1 MEDAVAEDSCI
12 ERVQGDVSVGVSDM
26 EEKRTLIE
34 TFLPVEEISAEAKK
48 EKLGTAKPR
57 TFEMHYWWT
66 RKPLITAR
74 AAVLGALLPSDFD
87 IQEFKKLLGLGCQK
101 RAHNYD
107 IPLERLEQ
115 LEGIYKQVWGE
126 NPVILDPFAGGGSI
140 PFEAMRV
147 GVNAIANDYNPVANL
162 ILKATLEYPK
172 MYGKD
177 LLRDVEDGIDWVLN
191 ETKNEVA
198 QYYPKH
204 NGKDVVAYMWA
215 WVVECPKCGFQN
227 PLLGQWWLCRK
238 DNKKR
243 YLDYEIPQEEDITLS
258 IMINKG
264 NQAPQP
270 NCTDGKGK
278 CLKCNATISQ
288 ENVQNYIKEHKEERL
303 LVVVLNGEGGKEY
316 DIASEI
322 DFQAYDKA
330 RRTVLDNWNKWII
343 ENNLPTDEIPEDK
356 RGSLSVKIYLKDWH
370 NVLNFR
376 QKLLF
381 VTLVKNIKKYRH
393 ILCERYDKHYVDAII
408 TYLSLILGK
417 HIDRN
422 CRSTSLDRTYEVISH
437 ALAVRG
443 VAMSW
448 DHAEVNPFIKG
459 SGSLIGVKKSILDAL
474 DYSITKLESRGAI
487 EQIFNKSATTLD
499 TKVNIIVSDPP
510 YFDDVRYAEFSEFF
524 FSWEKIA
531 LHEVCETDE
540 APKTEEMS
548 VGGWGRTPEYFS
560 KLFTLASKKMYNNL
574 KEDGL
579 IVLFFAH
586 SSIDAWDFVVNSL
599 QKAGFRITATWPVH
613 TESSTNPLAQG
624 HASIMSSIIIVARKR
639 KEDKSGYIEEIQE
652 ELHDHI
658 GKRLDEFWNYGLRG
672 ADLTVASMGAT
683 LDVITQYSDIKSYTG
698 EMTIKDVLKLV
709 QTNVAHYVLNRYM
722 KNASSLDTPTAFY
735 LYARLSSLD
744 GMPFD
749 TANLIAKSM
758 DIDLKILDK
767 EGLVELKT
775 TGKAKGVKLKSYQDR
790 EIATSQT
797 FPMTSLINAVHYM
810 MAAYAKG
817 GYAEVESVLS
827 SIPYGRNELKDILE
841 AFQSLPPGD
850 PERQT
855 AQQILERM
863 GTHFPRR
870 GQQALDQF

>member
-1 MEDAVAEDSCI
+1 
-12 ERVQGDVSVGVSDM
+12 M
-26 EEKRTLIE
+26 EEKRALIE
-34 TFLPVEEISAEAKK
+34 TFLPVNEISAEAKK

-57 TFEMHYWWT
+57 TFELHYWWT

-87 IQEFKKLLGLGCQK
+87 IQEFKKLLGLGRER

-107 IPLERLEQ
+107 IPIERLEH
-115 LEGIYKQVWGE
+115 LEDIYKQVWGE
-126 NPVILDPFAGGGSI
+126 SPIVLDPFAGGGSI
-140 PFEAMRV
+140 PFEALRA
-147 GVNAIANDYNPVANL
+147 GVSVIANDYNPVANF

-172 MYGKD
+172 IYGRK
-177 LLRDVEDGIDWVLN
+177 LLKDVEDGIDWVLS
-191 ETKNEVA
+191 ETKNEIA

-204 NGKDVVAYMWA
+204 NNKDVAAYMWA
-215 WVVECPKCGFQN
+215 WVVRCPKCGFRN

-238 DNKKR
+238 ENKKR
-243 YLDYEIPQEEDITLS
+243 YLDYEVPQVEDTTLS
-258 IMINKG
+258 ITIKEG
-264 NQAPQP
+264 DQAPQP
-270 NCTDGKGK
+270 NCTRGKGK

-288 ENVQNYIKEHKEERL
+288 KNVQEYIRNHKEERL
-303 LVVVLNGEGGKEY
+303 LAVVLSGEKGKEY
-316 DIASEI
+316 DIASES
-322 DFQAYDKA
+322 DLQAYDKA
-330 RRTVLDNWNKWII
+330 RKIVLDNWNRWVA

-356 RGSLSVKIYLKDWH
+356 RGSLSAKAYLEDWQ
-370 NVLNFR
+370 NILNFR

-381 VTLVKNIKKYRH
+381 VTLSKNINKYYH
-393 ILCERYDKHYVDAII
+393 MIYEKYDKHYAAAIAV
-408 TYLSLILGK
+408 YLSLILGK

-443 VAMSW
+443 IAMSW

-474 DYSITKLESRGAI
+474 EYSITKLESRGI
-487 EQIFNKSATTLD
+487 IKRIYNKSATMLD

-531 LHEVCETDE
+531 LYNVCEVRE
-540 APKTEEMS
+540 IPKTEEMS

-560 KLFTLASKKMYNNL
+560 KLFTLASKKMHSNL
-574 KEDGL
+574 KENGL
-579 IVLFFAH
+579 LVLFFAH
-586 SSIDAWDFVVNSL
+586 SSIDAWDFVVKSL

-613 TESSTNPLAQG
+613 TESTTNPLARG
-624 HASIMSSIIIVARKR
+624 NASIMSSIIIVARKR
-639 KEDKSGYIEEIQE
+639 KKDISGYIEEIQE
-652 ELHDHI
+652 ELQAYI
-658 GKRLDEFWNYGLRG
+658 EERLEEFWNYGLRG

-683 LDVITQYSDIKSYTG
+683 LDVITQYSEIKSYTG
-698 EMTIKDVLKLV
+698 EMKIADVLKLV

-722 KNASSLDTPTAFY
+722 NNASNLDTPTAFY
-735 LYARLSSLD
+735 LYSRLSSLD

-758 DIDLKILDK
+758 DIDLNVLNN

-775 TGKAKGVKLKSYQDR
+775 TGKAKGVKLMNYQDR

-797 FPMTSLINAVHYM
+797 FPMTSLINAIHYM
-810 MAAYAKG
+810 MTAYAKG
-817 GYAEVESVLS
+817 GYAEVEIALS

-850 PERQT
+850 LERKT
-855 AQQILERM
+855 AQRILERI

>member
-1 MEDAVAEDSCI
+1 MK
-12 ERVQGDVSVGVSDM
+12 
-26 EEKRTLIE
+26 EKRTLIE
-34 TFLPVEEISAEAKK
+34 TFLPVDEISAEAKK

-57 TFEMHYWWT
+57 TFELHYWWT

-87 IQEFKKLLGLGCQK
+87 IQEFKKLLGLGREK

-107 IPLERLEQ
+107 IPLERLGQ
-115 LEGIYKQVWGE
+115 LEDIYRQVWGE
-126 NPVILDPFAGGGSI
+126 SPIVLDPFAGGGSI
-140 PFEAMRV
+140 PFEALRV

-172 MYGKD
+172 TYGRN
-177 LLRDVEDGIDWVLN
+177 LLRDVEDGIDWVLS

-204 NGKDVVAYMWA
+204 NNKDVAAYMWA
-215 WVVECPKCGFQN
+215 WVVRCPKCGFQN

-238 DNKKR
+238 DNKKKH
-243 YLDYEIPQEEDITLS
+243 LDYEIPQAEDTTLS
-258 IMINKG
+258 ITIKEG
-264 NQAPQP
+264 DQVPQP
-270 NCTDGKGK
+270 NCTRGKGK

-288 ENVQNYIKEHKEERL
+288 KNVQEYIKNHKEERL
-303 LVVVLNGEGGKEY
+303 LAVVLIGEKGKEY
-316 DIASEI
+316 DIASES
-322 DFQAYDKA
+322 DLQAYDKA
-330 RRTVLDNWNKWII
+330 RKIVLDNWNRWVA

-356 RGSLSVKIYLKDWH
+356 RGSLSAKAYLEDWQ

-381 VTLVKNIKKYRH
+381 VTLSKNIKKYH
-393 ILCERYDKHYVDAII
+393 HMIYEKYDKHYADAIAI
-408 TYLSLILGK
+408 YLSLILGK

-443 VAMSW
+443 IAMSW

-474 DYSITKLESRGAI
+474 KYSITKLESRGII
-487 EQIFNKSATTLD
+487 EQIYNESATMLD

-531 LHEVCETDE
+531 LYNVCETRE
-540 APKTEEMS
+540 IPKTEEMS

-560 KLFTLASKKMYNNL
+560 KLFTLASKKMHSNL
-574 KEDGL
+574 KEGGL
-579 IVLFFAH
+579 LVLFFAH
-586 SSIDAWDFVVNSL
+586 SSIDAWDFVVKSL

-613 TESSTNPLAQG
+613 TESTTNPLARG
-624 HASIMSSIIIVARKR
+624 NASIMSSIIIVARKR
-639 KEDKSGYIEEIQE
+639 KEDRSGYIEEIQE
-652 ELHDHI
+652 DLQAYIEE
-658 GKRLDEFWNYGLRG
+658 RLEEFWNYGLRG

-683 LDVITQYSDIKSYTG
+683 LDVITQYSEIKSYTG
-698 EMTIKDVLKLV
+698 EMKIADVLKLV
-709 QTNVAHYVLNRYM
+709 QTNAAHYVLNRYM
-722 KNASSLDTPTAFY
+722 DNVNNLDTPTAFY
-735 LYARLSSLD
+735 LYTRLSSLD

-758 DIDLKILDK
+758 DIDLKALDN

-775 TGKAKGVKLKSYQDR
+775 TGKAKGVKLRNYQDR
-790 EIATSQT
+790 EIAISQT
-797 FPMTSLINAVHYM
+797 FPMTSLINAIHYM

-817 GYAEVESVLS
+817 GYAEVETALS

-841 AFQSLPPGD
+841 AFQSLPSGD
-850 PERQT
+850 LERKT
-855 AQQILERM
+855 AQRILERI
-863 GTHFPRR
+863 GAYFPRR